1 MDGALKILLYAAL
14 GVIAIGGILGLIS
27 FILSLVAAI
36 KKYRQM
42 KRDL

>member
-1 MDGALKILLYAAL
+1 MDGMLKILLCAAL

-27 FILSLVAAI
+27 SVLGGVAAI